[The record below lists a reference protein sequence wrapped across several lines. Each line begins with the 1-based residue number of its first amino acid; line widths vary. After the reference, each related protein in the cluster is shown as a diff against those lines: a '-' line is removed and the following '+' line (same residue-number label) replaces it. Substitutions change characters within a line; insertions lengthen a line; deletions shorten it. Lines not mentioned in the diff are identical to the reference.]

1 MIPAEFDYAAP
12 ESLDE
17 AIRLLSEG
25 GEDAKLLAGGH
36 SLLPLMKLRLASPS
50 LLVDLRRVPG
60 LEGIERANGG
70 WRIGAMTRH
79 AQVEATPDLGLA
91 AKAAATIADQQVRN
105 RGTIGGSVSHGDPAS
120 DLPAVLLASEGE
132 VTLRGP
138 NGERTV
144 AAADLFEEYLTT
156 AVAPD
161 EVLTEVRLP
170 ALDGYGHGWQKFS
183 RRAEDWAMVGV
194 GALVLA
200 RDGACEDV
208 RVALVHMGP
217 TPLRATAVE
226 EALRGQPLDAEHI
239 AQAAEQAGEG
249 TNPQGDLNSTTEYKQ
264 HLARVLTKRAL
275 EDAAGL
281 GG

>member
-1 MIPAEFDYAAP
+1 M
-12 ESLDE
+12 
-17 AIRLLSEG
+17 
-25 GEDAKLLAGGH
+25 
-36 SLLPLMKLRLASPS
+36 
-50 LLVDLRRVPG
+50 
-60 LEGIERANGG
+60 
-70 WRIGAMTRH
+70 
-79 AQVEATPDLGLA
+79 
-91 AKAAATIADQQVRN
+91 RN
-105 RGTIGGSVSHGDPAS
+105 RGTIGGSLSHGDPAS

-144 AAADLFEEYLTT
+144 AAADLFQEYLTT
-156 AVAPD
+156 ALATD

-194 GALVLA
+194 GALVSA
-200 RDGACEDV
+200 KDGTCEDV

-217 TPLRATAVE
+217 TPLRASAVE

-239 AQAAEQAGEG
+239 AQAAEQAAEG
-249 TNPQGDLNSTTEYKQ
+249 TAPGGDLNSTTEYKQ

-275 EDAAGL
+275 EEAAGL
-281 GG
+281 GAGP